1 MEQNKEQ
8 KNTGNYLWKY
18 EELQQTSLTRLK
30 ALTTSQMSS
39 SISNSLSESD
49 MAKFLA
55 SSYLETY
62 VLTLDIT
69 LSTSLSRRS
78 GISSWKLVHSSIY
91 F

>member
-49 MAKFLA
+49 MAKFF
-55 SSYLETY
+55 
-62 VLTLDIT
+62 
-69 LSTSLSRRS
+69 
-78 GISSWKLVHSSIY
+78 G
-91 F
+91 